1 MASIDFGLGAGP
13 RLKFVV
19 FPLNALMLIVNFAS
33 GKAAP
38 AEKAAEAEAEAGF
51 KDIL

>member
-1 MASIDFGLGAGP
+1 VASIDFGLGAEP
-13 RLKFVV
+13 PPKLVL
-19 FPLNALMLIVNFAS
+19 FPLNALMLMVNFAS
-33 GKAAP
+33 GKA